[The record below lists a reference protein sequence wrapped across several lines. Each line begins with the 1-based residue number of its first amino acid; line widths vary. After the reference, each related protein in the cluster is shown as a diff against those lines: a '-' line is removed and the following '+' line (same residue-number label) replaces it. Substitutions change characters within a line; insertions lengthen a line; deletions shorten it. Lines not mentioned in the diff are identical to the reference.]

1 MAGVQALAARLRPPR
16 RPRDRSAP
24 ECSDQELRALD
35 TLGRHGRV
43 TMSQL
48 AAQLGVPLSTASRT
62 VDRLVA
68 KRLVE
73 RKPLLRD
80 RRIVHVAFSPR
91 GRRINQY
98 VVDARRAA
106 AAAMLGALTERER
119 AWLIERLARM
129 VERR

>member
-1 MAGVQALAARLRPPR
+1 
-16 RPRDRSAP
+16 
-24 ECSDQELRALD
+24 
-35 TLGRHGRV
+35 
-43 TMSQL
+43 MSQL